1 MLSVIFN
8 LLYTLRNQIIHGGAT
23 YGSKAN
29 RSQLKDTRN
38 ILEMIVPT
46 IVEIMLEHPDKFNG
60 WGKPFYP
67 YVRED

>member
-1 MLSVIFN
+1 MLSIIFN
-8 LLYTLRNQIIHGGAT
+8 LLYTLRNQIILGGAT

-67 YVRED
+67 YVREA

>member
-23 YGSKAN
+23 YNSRVN
-29 RSQLKDTRN
+29 REQLKDARN
-38 ILEMIVPT
+38 ILEEIVPA
-46 IVEIMLEHPDKFNG
+46 IVDIMLQYPDQFNG

-67 YVRED
+67 YVKED